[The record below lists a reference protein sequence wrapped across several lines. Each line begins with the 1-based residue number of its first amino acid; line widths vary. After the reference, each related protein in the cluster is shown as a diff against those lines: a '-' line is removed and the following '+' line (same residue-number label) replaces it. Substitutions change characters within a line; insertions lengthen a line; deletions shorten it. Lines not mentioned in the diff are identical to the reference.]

1 MLELFVSG
9 NCSGYIAAGLAATMQ
24 SLGYS
29 VCVYKP
35 IEFNPILQEG
45 YLKSPDLS
53 FAKKMDS
60 NIKTFFSYLIENKN
74 DIKNINIEE
83 LTKDFDSI
91 RKEFEC
97 VIICG
102 SENLETN
109 ITKNITEKDLIKT
122 FNVPVL
128 LVMDDIFQEACLKKL
143 QKILNYNINF
153 RGILIPILPNN
164 DYIKQYSN
172 TNILGITPKY
182 DININPNDLICEILT
197 KTDIEKVF
205 NVKIAK
211 LEL

>member
-9 NCSGYIAAGLAATMQ
+9 NCSGYISAGLAATMQ

-35 IEFNPILQEG
+35 IEFNPVLQDG
-45 YLKSPDLS
+45 YLKSSDLS

-60 NIKTFFSYLIENKN
+60 NIKTFFSYLIEKKD
-74 DIKNINIEE
+74 DIENIDIEE
-83 LTKDFDSI
+83 LTKDFNSI
-91 RKEFEC
+91 RNEFEC

-102 SENLETN
+102 TENLETN
-109 ITKNITEKDLIKT
+109 ITKDITEKELVKT

-128 LVMDDIFQEACLKKL
+128 LVMEDIFQEACLKKL
-143 QKILNYNINF
+143 QKVLNYNVDL
-153 RGILIPILPNN
+153 RGIFIPVLPNN
-164 DYIKQYSN
+164 DYIKPYSC

-182 DININPNDLICEILT
+182 DVNINPNDLICEILT
-197 KTDIEKVF
+197 KTDIEKIF
-205 NVKIAK
+205 DVKIAK

>member
-9 NCSGYIAAGLAATMQ
+9 NCSGYTSSGLAATMQ

-35 IEFNPILQEG
+35 VEFNPVLQDG

-60 NIKTFFSYLIENKN
+60 NIKTYFSYLIEKQE
-74 DIKNINIEE
+74 DLENIDTDEII
-83 LTKDFDSI
+83 KDFDSI

-97 VIICG
+97 IIICG

-122 FNVPVL
+122 LEVPVL
-128 LVMDDIFQEACLKKL
+128 LVMDDIFQEACHKKL
-143 QKILNYNINF
+143 QKTLTYDINL
-153 RGILIPILPNN
+153 RGIFIPILPNN
-164 DYIKQYSN
+164 EYIKQYSN
-172 TNILGITPKY
+172 TTILGITPKY
-182 DININPNDLICEILT
+182 DTNINPNDFIAEILT
-197 KTDIEKVF
+197 KTDIEKIF
-205 NVKIAK
+205 DVKIAK